1 MTETLVTRKASAPTV
16 QRSRF
21 ENLFRRVVVAFLI
34 VLTPGCTV
42 PVRVPGTP
50 TDEVEYH
57 VAPPDVLTISI
68 RPAPEITRDVVV
80 RPDGRISLDLIGD
93 VVVQGKTLEE
103 IRREITDR
111 AEKFILHPDVTV
123 ILSESNS
130 RQYHVFGEVM
140 SPGAYPLVGD
150 VNMLNALASAGG
162 PTNFAKLD
170 AAWLVRPTEGDSLT
184 YEVDF
189 EEITRRGDATTNY
202 ELQPGDV
209 VYVPPVLMV
218 RIGYVVGQI
227 FFPFTQILGIVA
239 TALIWD
245 RQSD

>member
-1 MTETLVTRKASAPTV
+1 MTVEHARKRLPP
-16 QRSRF
+16 
-21 ENLFRRVVVAFLI
+21 LRRVVVAFLI

-50 TDEVEYH
+50 TDQVEYH

-68 RPAPEITRDVVV
+68 RPEPEITRDVLV
-80 RPDGRISLDLIGD
+80 RPDGRISFDLIGD
-93 VVVQGKTLEE
+93 LFVQGKTLEE
-103 IRREITDR
+103 IRRDITDQ
-111 AEKFILHPDVTV
+111 AEKFILQPDVTV

-130 RQYHVFGEVM
+130 RQYYVFGEVE

-150 VNMLNALASAGG
+150 VDMVNALASAGG
-162 PTNFAKLD
+162 PTQYAKLD
-170 AAWLVRPTEGDSLT
+170 AAWLVRPTEGESVT
-184 YEVDF
+184 YQVNF
-189 EEITRRGDATTNY
+189 EEITRLGDATTNY

-227 FFPFTQILGIVA
+227 FFPVQQIIGLIVA
-239 TALIWD
+239 AILAGD
-245 RQSD
+245 

>member
-1 MTETLVTRKASAPTV
+1 MNIIRVRK
-16 QRSRF
+16 F

-50 TDEVEYH
+50 TDQVEYH
-57 VAPPDVLTISI
+57 VAPPDVLNISI
-68 RPAPEITRDVVV
+68 RPEPEITRNVVV
-80 RPDGRISLDLIGD
+80 RPDGRISFDLIGD
-93 VVVQGKTLEE
+93 LFVQGKTLEE
-103 IRREITDR
+103 IRRDITDQ

-130 RQYHVFGEVM
+130 RQYYVFGEVK

-150 VNMLNALASAGG
+150 VSMVNALASAGG
-162 PTNFAKLD
+162 PTPYAKLD
-170 AAWLVRPTEGDSLT
+170 AAWLVQPTEGDSLA

-202 ELQPGDV
+202 ELQQGDV

-227 FFPFTQILGIVA
+227 FFPLQQIIGLIVA
-239 TALIWD
+239 AILAGN
-245 RQSD
+245 

>member
-1 MTETLVTRKASAPTV
+1 MWLLPAADRYNQTAV

-21 ENLFRRVVVAFLI
+21 ENVFRRVALAFLI

-50 TDEVEYH
+50 TDQVEYH
-57 VAPPDVLTISI
+57 VAPPDVLNISI
-68 RPAPEITRDVVV
+68 RPEPEITRDVVV
-80 RPDGRISLDLIGD
+80 RPDGRISFDLIGD
-93 VVVQGKTLEE
+93 LFVQGKTLEE
-103 IRREITDR
+103 IRRDITDQ
-111 AEKFILHPDVTV
+111 AEKFILNPDVTV

-130 RQYHVFGEVM
+130 RQYYVFGEVN

-150 VNMLNALASAGG
+150 VSMVNALASAGG
-162 PTNFAKLD
+162 PTQYAKLD
-170 AAWLVRPTEGDSLT
+170 AAWLVRPTEGDSLA

-189 EEITRRGDATTNY
+189 EAITRRGDATTNY

-218 RIGYVVGQI
+218 RVGYVVGQI
-227 FFPFTQILGIVA
+227 FFPFQQILGFLVA
-239 TALIWD
+239 ALVWD
-245 RQSD
+245 TQSD